1 MPEFL
6 LVPEV
11 EAREAQRNPSNN
23 GRWAKIAQQKGKEA
37 FPQAW
42 VRQVSALPKPVTK
55 ANTAQQKALCPQI
68 TRSVVDSRKRGVR
81 TQTAYRKQARK
92 DSIAKCNN
100 DVRSEID
107 KCKKTTV
114 FKPACERYRPEI
126 PKCENSRIDVP
137 LCEVDRLTAACCER
151 LRSQAGAMCSAGV
164 LTALI

>member
-37 FPQAW
+37 FAQAW
-42 VRQVSALPKPVTK
+42 VRQVTK
-55 ANTAQQKALCPQI
+55 ANTGQQKALCPQI

-81 TQTAYRKQARK
+81 TQTAHCKQARK

-100 DVRSEID
+100 DV
-107 KCKKTTV
+107 
-114 FKPACERYRPEI
+114 
-126 PKCENSRIDVP
+126 
-137 LCEVDRLTAACCER
+137 
-151 LRSQAGAMCSAGV
+151 
-164 LTALI
+164 